1 MSLRQTLRASPTMLR
16 VGFADAVAYR
26 AEMIVWI
33 LATTMPL
40 VMLALF
46 SEVTRT
52 APIGRFDRREV
63 TLYFLCTFVVRQLSG
78 SWAAWQIN
86 YEVRQGTL
94 ATRLLRPVS
103 PLIAWALEG
112 LAALPL
118 RLVIALPIA
127 FVAIA
132 IVGGSRLPHDWL
144 IAIAW
149 CVCVLGAWL
158 ITVLI
163 NLFIGALSLFTES
176 TLAVMSLYTTLF
188 FVFSGYL
195 VPVELFPHALAR
207 LGAFM
212 PFRYQIGAAVELM
225 TGAHDRA
232 GALDLLARQWAWV
245 AGLSALTSLVWRR
258 GLRRFE
264 AYGG

>member
-1 MSLRQTLRASPTMLR
+1 MSLRQTLRASPTILR
-16 VGFADAVAYR
+16 VGFADALAYR

-52 APIGRFDRREV
+52 APIGRFDR
-63 TLYFLCTFVVRQLSG
+63 

-86 YEVRQGTL
+86 FEVKQGTL
-94 ATRLLRPVS
+94 ATRLLRPVD
-103 PLIAWALEG
+103 PLVAWALEG

-127 FVAIA
+127 LVAIA
-132 IVGGSRLPHDWL
+132 IVGGEHLPHDAM
-144 IAIAW
+144 IGVAW

-163 NLFIGALSLFTES
+163 NLLIGALSLFIES
-176 TLAVMSLYTTLF
+176 TLSVMSLYTTLY

-195 VPVELFPHALAR
+195 VPVELFPRGLAR
-207 LGAFM
+207 VGAWM

-232 GALDLLARQWAWV
+232 GAVVLLAHQWAWV
-245 AGLSALTSLVWRR
+245 FGLGALTMGVWRR
-258 GLRRFE
+258 GLRRFA